1 MAKGKYA
8 YWLEDAQ
15 LEKVA
20 NWAACGCS
28 NKEIA
33 ANIGVREQTLYAWI
47 EKYPEFSESIKKGR
61 ARSIE
66 AIENALFK
74 NAIGDVY
81 EETEVTET
89 TLDGRAR
96 TKVTRKKMKPDTTAQ
111 IFYLKNRAPE
121 RWSDRRDVSIDDMR
135 EQQARFN
142 ELLEQFDEAG
152 D

>member
-28 NKEIA
+28 NEQIA
-33 ANIGVREQTLYAWI
+33 RNMGINARTLQRWI
-47 EKYPEFSESIKKGR
+47 EKHSQICQAIKKGR

-81 EETEVTET
+81 EETEVVET
-89 TLDGRAR
+89 LKDGSTRS
-96 TKVTRKKMKPDTTAQ
+96 KVTRKRMKPDTTAQ
-111 IFYLKNRAPE
+111 IFYLKNRAPD
-121 RWSDRRDVSIDDMR
+121 RWSDRKDLSIDDMR
-135 EQQARFN
+135 EQQARFA

-152 D
+152 S

>member
-8 YWLEDAQ
+8 YWLEAAQ

-20 NWAACGCS
+20 NWAARGCT

-33 ANIGVREQTLYAWI
+33 ANIGVREQTLYDWV
-47 EKYPEFSESIKKGR
+47 EKFPEFSESIKKGR

-66 AIENALFK
+66 AIENALFR
-74 NAIGDVY
+74 NAVGDSY
-81 EETEVTET
+81 EVTEVTET
-89 TLDGRAR
+89 GADGAPR
-96 TKVTRKKMKPDTTAQ
+96 TKVTRKRVKPDTTAQ

-121 RWSDRRDVSIDDMR
+121 LWSDRKDLSIDDVR

-152 D
+152 S

>member
-20 NWAACGCS
+20 NWAAHGCS
-28 NKEIA
+28 NEQIA
-33 ANIGVREQTLYAWI
+33 SNMGIRRQTLGVWMD
-47 EKYPEFSESIKKGR
+47 KYPSISDAIKKGR

-81 EETEVTET
+81 EEVEVVET
-89 TLDGRAR
+89 LKDGSTRS
-96 TKVTRKKMKPDTTAQ
+96 KVTRKKMKPDTTAQ
-111 IFYLKNRAPE
+111 IFYLKNRAPD
-121 RWSDRRDVSIDDMR
+121 RWSDRRDLSIDDMR

-152 D
+152 S

>member
-20 NWAACGCS
+20 NWAARGCS
-28 NKEIA
+28 IEQIA
-33 ANIGVREQTLYAWI
+33 GNMGVNVRTLHRWI
-47 EKYPEFSESIKKGR
+47 ESHDQICQAIKKGR

-74 NAIGDVY
+74 NAIGDVW
-81 EETEVTET
+81 EETEVVET
-89 TLDGRAR
+89 FKDGSTRS
-96 TKVTRKKMKPDTTAQ
+96 KVTRKRIKPDTTAQ

-121 RWSDRRDVSIDDMR
+121 AWSDRRDLSIDDMR

-152 D
+152 S